1 MANLLKNS
9 YKKKHWT
16 RSVPSFSNSFNLS
29 PSLVPSSSGWI
40 WLAVAVLLLARVA
53 STVGEVLLLVWF
65 AGADGT
71 VLLLV
76 TRSAGSM
83 SDERSFRFRLRGRE
97 SNWGRSCLVIRK
109 VKLFWCWTHKK
120 YLVSK
125 RKVRKKKKNQIYKK
139 LTVGQICY
147 RKITVCRTS
156 TEGQGKAYCTMYI
169 YVNERQKKKDRLN
182 RK

>member
-1 MANLLKNS
+1 M
-9 YKKKHWT
+9 
-16 RSVPSFSNSFNLS
+16 
-29 PSLVPSSSGWI
+29 
-40 WLAVAVLLLARVA
+40 
-53 STVGEVLLLVWF
+53 
-65 AGADGT
+65 
-71 VLLLV
+71 
-76 TRSAGSM
+76 
-83 SDERSFRFRLRGRE
+83 
-97 SNWGRSCLVIRK
+97 IRK

>member
-9 YKKKHWT
+9 YKKTLNKG
-16 RSVPSFSNSFNLS
+16 VPSFSNSFNLS

-40 WLAVAVLLLARVA
+40 WLAVAVGSVLLLARVA

-65 AGADGT
+65 AGADGA

-76 TRSAGSM
+76 TWSAGSM
-83 SDERSFRFRLRGRE
+83 SDERSFRFRLWGRE

-156 TEGQGKAYCTMYI
+156 TEGQGKAYCTTYM
-169 YVNERQKKKDRLN
+169 
-182 RK
+182 